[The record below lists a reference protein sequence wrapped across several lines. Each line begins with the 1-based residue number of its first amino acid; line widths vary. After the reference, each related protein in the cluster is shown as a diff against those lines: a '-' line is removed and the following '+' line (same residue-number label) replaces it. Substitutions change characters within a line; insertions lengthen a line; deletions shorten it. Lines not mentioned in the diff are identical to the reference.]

1 MKRLRVLRVSVF
13 VTLRVLVTLGLA
25 AAPASAQPRLDGYA
39 TLMLDHLPS
48 VEPSATELRARIF
61 GELAVRASSIVELTV
76 SGYADGLA
84 ADRGSSVYDAILKP
98 QEALIA
104 LTFDRVDVQAGLGRV
119 VWGRLDELQPG
130 DVVNPLDVSRFFFE
144 GRSEARLPVGLVRV
158 RWFLTEGAVL
168 EGVYVPFFRRGRF
181 DQLDEPT
188 SPFNLR
194 PEGVESREPAK
205 TLENGQGGVRFSGTV
220 RRFDYALAAYRGFR
234 PFGAVGAEPDG
245 GRLRLVERFPRFT
258 MVSGDFE
265 TVRGPWA
272 FRGEADVF
280 SEDEDPRPD
289 ALGGSPG
296 ISWDAGF
303 AIDRKTGA
311 YRLSG
316 TVLVSRVRLQPDTT
330 NNGENG
336 LVASGFPPPPK
347 ASARLAEARSAR
359 EGGSRTTTSLIVG
372 ADRSFAQERYSTR
385 VFGVVNVNDG
395 SAFLRNITTI
405 TLRDNLV
412 LEGSIGWFFDE
423 SADTIGRFADRDFLY
438 ARVKVYF

>member
-1 MKRLRVLRVSVF
+1 MF
-13 VTLRVLVTLGLA
+13 
-25 AAPASAQPRLDGYA
+25 
-39 TLMLDHLPS
+39 DHMPT

-61 GELAVRASSIVELTV
+61 GTLAVRPSSVVELTV

-104 LTFDRVDVQAGLGRV
+104 LTFDRADVQAGLGRV

-130 DVVNPLDVSRFFFE
+130 DVVNPLDVSRFLFE
-144 GRSEARLPVGLVRV
+144 GRSEARLPVGLLRA
-158 RWFLTEGAVL
+158 RWFITEGAVL
-168 EGVYVPFFRRGRF
+168 EGVYDPLFRRGRF

-194 PEGVESREPAK
+194 PEGVESRGPAK

-234 PFGAVGAEPDG
+234 PFGAVAAEPDG
-245 GRLRLVERFPRFT
+245 ARLRLVERFPRFT

-265 TVRGPWA
+265 SVRGPWA

-280 SEDEDPRPD
+280 SEDEDPRPG
-289 ALGGSPG
+289 AIGGAPG

-303 AIDRKTGA
+303 AIDRKTGV

-316 TVLVSRVRLQPDTT
+316 TVLVSHVR
-330 NNGENG
+330 
-336 LVASGFPPPPK
+336 F
-347 ASARLAEARSAR
+347 
-359 EGGSRTTTSLIVG
+359 SRTTTNLVFG
-372 ADRSFAQERYSTR
+372 ADRSFAQERYRTR
-385 VFGVVNVNDG
+385 VFGVVNVTDG

-405 TLRDNLV
+405 TLRDNLA

-438 ARVKVYF
+438 ARVKLYF

>member
-1 MKRLRVLRVSVF
+1 MVAVAFGIWHSAF
-13 VTLRVLVTLGLA
+13 GLA
-25 AAPASAQPRLDGYA
+25 WAQPRLDGYA
-39 TLMLDHLPS
+39 TLMLDHLPT

-61 GELAVRASSIVELTV
+61 GELAVRTSTVVELTV

-84 ADRGSSVYDAILKP
+84 ADRGSSVYDAILQP
-98 QEALIA
+98 HEALIA
-104 LTFDRVDVQAGLGRV
+104 LTFERADFQAGLGRV

-130 DVVNPLDVSRFFFE
+130 DVVNPLDVSRFLFE
-144 GRSEARLPVGLVRV
+144 GRSEARLPVGFVRA
-158 RWFLTEGAVL
+158 RWFITEGAVL
-168 EGVYVPFFRRGRF
+168 EGVYVPLFRRGRF

-194 PEGVESREPAK
+194 PEGVESRGPAK

-234 PFGAVGAEPDG
+234 PFGAVAAEPDG
-245 GRLRLVERFPRFT
+245 ARLRLVERFPRFT

-265 TVRGPWA
+265 SVRGPWA

-280 SEDEDPRPD
+280 SEDEDPRPG
-289 ALGGSPG
+289 AIGGSPG

-316 TVLVSRVRLQPDTT
+316 TVLVSQV
-330 NNGENG
+330 
-336 LVASGFPPPPK
+336 
-347 ASARLAEARSAR
+347 RLAEARSAR

-372 ADRSFAQERYSTR
+372 ADRSFGQERYGTR
-385 VFGVVNVNDG
+385 VFGVVNVTDG

-405 TLRDNLV
+405 TLRDNLA

-423 SADTIGRFADRDFLY
+423 SPDTIGRFADRDFLY
-438 ARVKVYF
+438 ARLKVYF

>member
-1 MKRLRVLRVSVF
+1 MVAVAFGIWHSAF
-13 VTLRVLVTLGLA
+13 GLA
-25 AAPASAQPRLDGYA
+25 WAQPRFDGYA

-61 GELAVRASSIVELTV
+61 GELAVRASSLVELTV

-104 LTFDRVDVQAGLGRV
+104 LTFDRVDVQAGLGQV

-158 RWFLTEGAVL
+158 RWFITEGAVL

-194 PEGVESREPAK
+194 PEDVESREPAK

-289 ALGGSPG
+289 AIGGSPG

-303 AIDRKTGA
+303 AIDRRTGA

-316 TVLVSRVRLQPDTT
+316 TILVSRVRLKPDTT
-330 NNGENG
+330 GND
-336 LVASGFPPPPK
+336 LVVSGF
-347 ASARLAEARSAR
+347 SRTTIGNDLVVS
-359 EGGSRTTTSLIVG
+359 GFSRTTTSLIVG

-395 SAFLRNITTI
+395 SAFLRNITTM
-405 TLRDNLV
+405 TLRDNLA

>member
-1 MKRLRVLRVSVF
+1 MNRLRFLRVSVF
-13 VTLRVLVTLGLA
+13 VTLRVLPCLRVLVTLGLA

-39 TLMLDHLPS
+39 TLMLDQLPS
-48 VEPSATELRARIF
+48 VEPFATELRARIF
-61 GELAVRASSIVELTV
+61 GALAVRTSSLVELTV

-84 ADRGSSVYDAILKP
+84 ADRGSSVHDAILKP
-98 QEALIA
+98 QDALIA
-104 LTFDRVDVQAGLGRV
+104 LTFDRANVEVGLGRV

-144 GRSEARLPVGLVRV
+144 GRGDARLPVGLVRA
-158 RWFLTEGAVL
+158 RWFIREGAVL

-194 PEGVESREPAK
+194 PAGVESREPAK

-220 RRFDYALAAYRGFR
+220 RRLDYALAAYRGFR
-234 PFGAVGAEPDG
+234 PFGAIGAEPDG
-245 GRLRLVERFPRFT
+245 ARLRLVERFPRFT

-265 TVRGPWA
+265 SVRGPWA

-280 SEDEDPRPD
+280 GEDEDPRPD
-289 ALGGSPG
+289 AIGGSPG
-296 ISWDAGF
+296 VSWDAGF

-316 TVLVSRVRLQPDTT
+316 TVLVSRVRLKPETT
-330 NNGENG
+330 NNGENVS
-336 LVASGFPPPPK
+336 VASGF
-347 ASARLAEARSAR
+347 
-359 EGGSRTTTSLIVG
+359 SRTTTNLVFG
-372 ADRSFAQERYSTR
+372 ADRSFAQERYTTR
-385 VFGVVNVNDG
+385 VFGVVNVTDG
-395 SAFLRNITTI
+395 SAFLRNITTM
-405 TLRDNLV
+405 TLRDNLA

-423 SADTIGRFADRDFLY
+423 SADAIGRFADRDFLY
-438 ARVKVYF
+438 ARLKMYF

>member
-1 MKRLRVLRVSVF
+1 MTRLRFLRVSVF
-13 VTLRVLVTLGLA
+13 VTLRVLLSLRVLVTFGLA

-61 GELAVRASSIVELTV
+61 GELAVRASSLVELTV

-104 LTFDRVDVQAGLGRV
+104 LTFDRADVRAGLGQV

-158 RWFLTEGAVL
+158 RWFITEGAVL

-194 PEGVESREPAK
+194 PEAVESREPAK

-280 SEDEDPRPD
+280 SEAEDPRPD

-316 TVLVSRVRLQPDTT
+316 TVLVSRVRLNRSCSVRLQPDHDQ
-330 NNGENG
+330 
-336 LVASGFPPPPK
+336 PD
-347 ASARLAEARSAR
+347 RRRRSVLPT
-359 EGGSRTTTSLIVG
+359 RTVRDP
-372 ADRSFAQERYSTR
+372 A
-385 VFGVVNVNDG
+385 
-395 SAFLRNITTI
+395 LR
-405 TLRDNLV
+405 R
-412 LEGSIGWFFDE
+412 
-423 SADTIGRFADRDFLY
+423 RQRQ
-438 ARVKVYF
+438 